1 MKHVHLAGNGKPQKK
16 QRREESVR
24 RLARALPR
32 KADMV
37 IAQGKLIRAPK
48 VKKRAIA
55 ETELDK
61 FPDGLS
67 GEEERKQLA

>member
-24 RLARALPR
+24 RPAC
-32 KADMV
+32 
-37 IAQGKLIRAPK
+37 
-48 VKKRAIA
+48 AIA
-55 ETELDK
+55 ETEPDK

>member
-24 RLARALPR
+24 RPA
-32 KADMV
+32 
-37 IAQGKLIRAPK
+37 
-48 VKKRAIA
+48 RAIA

-67 GEEERKQLA
+67 GEERKQLA